1 MRYRF
6 TALSAIA
13 LGLSI
18 TVACDEPL
26 SNLTGPTPNLDTRF
40 SSIQS
45 EIFESTDV
53 SGRASCVACH
63 SASGQAFAGGLNLE
77 RSAAYAALINVPAR
91 TKPSAIRVVP
101 GNPDASYLVHKLQG
115 GPDIV
120 GFRMPRFGP
129 PFLTDGQISVIRRW
143 IELGAAND

>member
-1 MRYRF
+1 MRHRL

-26 SNLTGPTPNLDTRF
+26 SNITGPTPNLETRF
-40 SSIQS
+40 SSIQT
-45 EIFESTDV
+45 EIFENTDV
-53 SGRASCVACH
+53 SGRASCVSCH
-63 SASGQAFAGGLNLE
+63 NATGQAFAAGLNLE
-77 RSAAYAALINVPAR
+77 RGAAYAALVNVPAR

-101 GNPDASYLVHKLQG
+101 GDANASYLVHKLQG

-129 PFLTDGQISVIRRW
+129 PYLTDGQISVIRRW
-143 IELGAAND
+143 IDLGAAND